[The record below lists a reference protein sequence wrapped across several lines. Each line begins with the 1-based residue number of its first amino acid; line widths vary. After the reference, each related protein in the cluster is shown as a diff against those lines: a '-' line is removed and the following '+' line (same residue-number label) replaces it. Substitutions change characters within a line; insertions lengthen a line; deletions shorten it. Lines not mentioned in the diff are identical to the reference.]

1 MREIVG
7 KAYTELGRELK
18 EAQDELAK
26 NGYGCFQAW
35 IESVGFKRN
44 KAYDLIRRYETI
56 IRISDDQQRQML
68 EDLPVSLT
76 YDIAKPSAESTPA
89 KAQAKAEVLAGEIAS
104 RKAYKERI
112 KELEEKARQAE
123 QSAELERKERE
134 RLERENEE
142 LAEKADKPPKVE
154 YETRTEYIEVDN
166 TPGDYDEV
174 KRRLDEYYDK
184 FGDLSNYDDNVTAT
198 HVQDMISATMS
209 FKRAVKDV
217 AKRFAY
223 MNNYKDAIN
232 RMDHV
237 SKQEYNETV
246 KALHEFADSFDYLE
260 DSDRVIINQ

>member
-123 QSAELERKERE
+123 QSAETERRERE
-134 RLERENEE
+134 RLEKENEE
-142 LAEKADKPPKVE
+142 LTQQEPETITKYITPSDYEELKQENESYRRRYGGNSRIVDEEERKEFYREFANDLNAIVVKYGSIIFDGNKVREYGGTDVDYAEKV
-154 YETRTEYIEVDN
+154 
-166 TPGDYDEV
+166 
-174 KRRLDEYYDK
+174 
-184 FGDLSNYDDNVTAT
+184 
-198 HVQDMISATMS
+198 
-209 FKRAVKDV
+209 
-217 AKRFAY
+217 
-223 MNNYKDAIN
+223 
-232 RMDHV
+232 
-237 SKQEYNETV
+237 NE
-246 KALHEFADSFDYLE
+246 FDSFWKRYAKTVMNDQ
-260 DSDRVIINQ
+260 VIINMEEI